1 MCVEFCTESNT
12 FSDEEAMQLLKGSR
26 NAVALESPAYYR
38 AYQPVLEVLKQMDL
52 QKIHFMYVRNPLCLP
67 YR

>member
-1 MCVEFCTESNT
+1 
-12 FSDEEAMQLLKGSR
+12 MQLLKGSR

-52 QKIHFMYVRNPLCLP
+52 QKIHFMYVRSISYVFPIYYC
-67 YR
+67 